1 MSTSKGPI
9 YESTFYVDADRA
21 EEFDSWLAAH
31 SELAEDS
38 RYVVACRS
46 FPIANDADGHIG
58 RACQYTLTDDDAVGP
73 FLDGPGTD
81 VEAEAEARFDVLFSS
96 RLLREDNSHDTAPEE
111 NPDCLNCGTRL
122 RGQYCG
128 TCGQKAHGRMIRL
141 WDLIADAFGDI
152 FELDSRLWRTLVPLL
167 FRPGKLT
174 ADYLAGRRARFMP
187 PFRTYLVLSLL
198 FFVVAFFDP
207 RSDLAFLFEPT
218 PQEEIDAQEAAD
230 QEAAEE
236 VLNELAASGVIAG
249 NELPPDAAEEI
260 AEASEELKR
269 FRLEL
274 ERGDSHNEDSPDE
287 GGPDEDGS
295 DGDDCS
301 DITADDLDELPD
313 WFKKRL
319 TPERLQH
326 ACERIEA
333 PEGQNAMLDNVLDNI
348 PAALIVL
355 LPIMGLVLLLL
366 YPLSRH
372 YYVEHLLFFVHFH
385 AFFFLLLTIQ
395 ILLSRLGDAI
405 PALETPTTIVIVAG
419 MLYLPV
425 YLFMAMRR
433 VYGQGRF
440 VTFLKYIALSV
451 AYVFGVS
458 FTAAGV
464 FAIAV
469 FSV

>member
-1 MSTSKGPI
+1 MPNSKGPI

-21 EEFDSWLAAH
+21 EEFDGWLAAH
-31 SELAEDS
+31 CEQAEDS
-38 RYVVACRS
+38 RFVVACRS

-96 RLLREDNSHDTAPEE
+96 RLLREDNSHDTAPGDT
-111 NPDCLNCGTRL
+111 PDCLNCGTRL

-128 TCGQKAHGRMIRL
+128 TCGQKAHGRMISL
-141 WDLIADAFGDI
+141 WELISDAFGDI

-207 RSDLAFLFEPT
+207 RSDLAILYEPT

-236 VLNELAASGVIAG
+236 ILDELEASGVVAG
-249 NELPPDAAEEI
+249 DKLPPDVAQEI
-260 AEASEELKR
+260 AEANEELQR
-269 FRLEL
+269 FRLQINEDDPDEL
-274 ERGDSHNEDSPDE
+274 ECEVTPE
-287 GGPDEDGS
+287 
-295 DGDDCS
+295 
-301 DITADDLDELPD
+301 DLDSLPE

-319 TPERLQH
+319 TPERVQH
-326 ACERIEA
+326 ICERIQA
-333 PEGQNAMLDNVLDNI
+333 PDGENALVENMLDNI

-385 AFFFLLLTIQ
+385 AFFFLLLTLQ
-395 ILLSRLGDAI
+395 ILLARLGDAVS
-405 PALETPTTIVIVAG
+405 ALETPATIVVVTG
-419 MLYLPV
+419 GLYLPV

-451 AYVFGVS
+451 AYFFGFV

-464 FAIAV
+464 FAIAA

>member
-1 MSTSKGPI
+1 MLHSKGPI
-9 YESTFYVDADRA
+9 YESTFYVDADLA
-21 EEFDSWLAAH
+21 EEFDAWLAAH
-31 SELAEDS
+31 CERVEDS
-38 RYVVACRS
+38 RLVVACRS
-46 FPIANDADGHIG
+46 FPIANDDAGRIG

-81 VEAEAEARFDVLFSS
+81 VEAEAETRFDVLFSS
-96 RLLREDNSHDTAPEE
+96 RLLREDHRHDTAPGE
-111 NPDCLNCGTRL
+111 NPDCMNCGTRL

-128 TCGQKAHGRMIRL
+128 TCGQKARGRMISL
-141 WDLIADAFGDI
+141 WELVSDAFGDI

-207 RSDLAFLFEPT
+207 RTDFAFLFEPAAEAELEE
-218 PQEEIDAQEAAD
+218 QEATERDKAQE
-230 QEAAEE
+230 
-236 VLNELAASGVIAG
+236 VLDELEKSGVIAG
-249 NELPPDAAEEI
+249 QKLPPDAL
-260 AEASEELKR
+260 EELAAANVKLGALNVKINR
-269 FRLEL
+269 D
-274 ERGDSHNEDSPDE
+274 DS
-287 GGPDEDGS
+287 DED
-295 DGDDCS
+295 DAHEDDCTVDS
-301 DITADDLDELPD
+301 EDLASLPS

-319 TPERLQH
+319 TQERIQRV
-326 ACERIEA
+326 CERIQA
-333 PEGQNAMLDNVLDNI
+333 PEGENALLENMLDNV
-348 PAALIVL
+348 PVALIIL

-395 ILLSRLGDAI
+395 ILLARLGAAVT
-405 PALETPTTIVIVAG
+405 ALETPMDIAVVAG
-419 MLYLPV
+419 SLYLPV

-451 AYVFGVS
+451 AYFFG
-458 FTAAGV
+458 FGLTMLGAL
-464 FAIAV
+464 AIAA